1 LTRTIGPTCRPRR
14 FQEIGSGPARQR
26 HEGVR
31 QLLHLLD
38 ALVHVVDETHL
49 GNAAVA
55 PLHLLHEMR
64 QDADH
69 VSPLFERAVGQ
80 RAHQPG

>member
-1 LTRTIGPTCRPRR
+1 
-14 FQEIGSGPARQR
+14 
-26 HEGVR
+26 
-31 QLLHLLD
+31 
-38 ALVHVVDETHL
+38 VHVVDETHL